1 MQMTGVISKL
11 PANKSPPTPMV
22 QTQVVATPSIASNST
37 TTGHSRTVSQS
48 SGNSVPGEAIAVPT
62 QQL

>member
-1 MQMTGVISKL
+1 MQMTGVVSKL
-11 PANKSPPTPMV
+11 PPNKSPPTPMV
-22 QTQVVATPSIASNST
+22 QTQVVATPSVASNST

-48 SGNSVPGEAIAVPT
+48 SGNSNAVETSAPA